1 MGVICLTDEMKSKA
15 LRLLRAAAG
24 RYDKICEAWYAHAG
38 EELDLQLFLD
48 MAEDDCLTYLG
59 TQELPPVVTATT
71 LAKLAFV
78 HLNCFIQDRD
88 YGVKSTSYTRR
99 QPLPTCSSRTTDTGR
114 CAPVKAKTPKS
125 WTVKSRI
132 FSAQTIRDS
141 AYDFEQNTY
150 SASPAVLYLC
160 WQPVSASA
168 PIEERGR
175 VLSAGYQAVLYD
187 PVGVRPGDLVQADG
201 IGWLEVETVQQFLH
215 YRLLTANATERRAPG
230 GNEH

>member
-1 MGVICLTDEMKSKA
+1 M
-15 LRLLRAAAG
+15 
-24 RYDKICEAWYAHAG
+24 
-38 EELDLQLFLD
+38 
-48 MAEDDCLTYLG
+48 
-59 TQELPPVVTATT
+59 
-71 LAKLAFV
+71 
-78 HLNCFIQDRD
+78 
-88 YGVKSTSYTRR
+88 
-99 QPLPTCSSRTTDTGR
+99 
-114 CAPVKAKTPKS
+114 KAKTPKS

-150 SASPAVLYLC
+150 SATPAVLYLC

-175 VLSAGYQAVLYD
+175 V
-187 PVGVRPGDLVQADG
+187 
-201 IGWLEVETVQQFLH
+201 LEVETVQQFLH

>member
-1 MGVICLTDEMKSKA
+1 MKNKA

-78 HLNCFIQDRD
+78 HLNGVVQDRD
-88 YGVKSTSYTRR
+88 YGVKSASYTEGSVSMSETYTTPAEQETAIADLL
-99 QPLPTCSSRTTDTGR
+99 QPYNRY
-114 CAPVKAKTPKS
+114 
-125 WTVKSRI
+125 
-132 FSAQTIRDS
+132 S

-150 SASPAVLYLC
+150 SATPAVLYLC

-187 PVGVRPGDLVQADG
+187 PVGVRPGDLVQVEG
-201 IGWLEVETVQQFLH
+201 IGWLEVETVQRFLH

>member
-1 MGVICLTDEMKSKA
+1 M
-15 LRLLRAAAG
+15 
-24 RYDKICEAWYAHAG
+24 
-38 EELDLQLFLD
+38 
-48 MAEDDCLTYLG
+48 
-59 TQELPPVVTATT
+59 
-71 LAKLAFV
+71 
-78 HLNCFIQDRD
+78 
-88 YGVKSTSYTRR
+88 
-99 QPLPTCSSRTTDTGR
+99 
-114 CAPVKAKTPKS
+114 KAKTPKS

-150 SASPAVLYLC
+150 SATPAILYLC

-201 IGWLEVETVQQFLH
+201 IGWTVSWVLCASTSLGLRIYQVTVF
-215 YRLLTANATERRAPG
+215 AD
-230 GNEH
+230 

>member
-1 MGVICLTDEMKSKA
+1 M
-15 LRLLRAAAG
+15 
-24 RYDKICEAWYAHAG
+24 
-38 EELDLQLFLD
+38 
-48 MAEDDCLTYLG
+48 
-59 TQELPPVVTATT
+59 
-71 LAKLAFV
+71 
-78 HLNCFIQDRD
+78 
-88 YGVKSTSYTRR
+88 
-99 QPLPTCSSRTTDTGR
+99 
-114 CAPVKAKTPKS
+114 KAKTPKS

-141 AYDFEQNTY
+141 AT
-150 SASPAVLYLC
+150 PAVLYLC

-201 IGWLEVETVQQFLH
+201 IGWLEVETVQRFLH

>member
-1 MGVICLTDEMKSKA
+1 V
-15 LRLLRAAAG
+15 
-24 RYDKICEAWYAHAG
+24 
-38 EELDLQLFLD
+38 
-48 MAEDDCLTYLG
+48 
-59 TQELPPVVTATT
+59 
-71 LAKLAFV
+71 KL
-78 HLNCFIQDRD
+78 
-88 YGVKSTSYTRR
+88 
-99 QPLPTCSSRTTDTGR
+99 
-114 CAPVKAKTPKS
+114 KTPKS

-150 SASPAVLYLC
+150 SATPAVLYLC

-175 VLSAGYQAVLYD
+175 VPSAGYQAVLYD

-230 GNEH
+230 GNKH

>member
-1 MGVICLTDEMKSKA
+1 M
-15 LRLLRAAAG
+15 
-24 RYDKICEAWYAHAG
+24 
-38 EELDLQLFLD
+38 
-48 MAEDDCLTYLG
+48 
-59 TQELPPVVTATT
+59 
-71 LAKLAFV
+71 
-78 HLNCFIQDRD
+78 
-88 YGVKSTSYTRR
+88 
-99 QPLPTCSSRTTDTGR
+99 
-114 CAPVKAKTPKS
+114 KAKTPKS

-201 IGWLEVETVQQFLH
+201 IGWLGLETVQQLRY
-215 YRLLTANATERRAPG
+215 YRLLTANATESRVPG